1 MSQFDDETRLSRTA
15 DDRFEGRVHAAY
27 NIGTNPNGGYLM
39 AIAVAAVRARV
50 PQHPDP
56 LSVTVHYQRP
66 GAGDEAC
73 EVVTEVLRSGR
84 SVSTVRAQLLQQ
96 GKPRLDLV
104 AAMGVLPSPE
114 AVAANPS
121 LTIPPPAMPAPDACI
136 ARTGAVQG
144 IFIPLLERMDIL
156 LHPDESKPAS
166 MNEARVSGYARFRDG
181 RAPDTLS
188 ALLFADAFP
197 PAVFS
202 LLGLVGWVPTIE
214 LTVHVRRRPA
224 PGWVL
229 GRFRVDDLADG
240 RMIEDGALWDS
251 EGTLFARS
259 RQLAMLLKKGE

>member
-1 MSQFDDETRLSRTA
+1 MSQFDDETRLVRTA
-15 DDRFEGRVHAAY
+15 ENRFEGSVHASY

-39 AIAVAAVRARV
+39 AVAVAAVRACV

-66 GAGDEAC
+66 GAGDEPC
-73 EVVTEVLRSGR
+73 EVSTEILRSGR
-84 SVSTVRAQLLQQ
+84 TVSTVRAQLQQQ

-104 AAMGVLPSPE
+104 AAMGNL
-114 AVAANPS
+114 AAS
-121 LTIPPPAMPAPDACI
+121 DAAAGDAMLTIAPPPMPTPDECI
-136 ARTGAVQG
+136 ARSGEAQG
-144 IFIPLLERMDIL
+144 IFLPLLKRMEIRL
-156 LHPDESKPAS
+156 NPAESKPAS
-166 MNEARVSGYARFRDG
+166 IAEARVSGYARFLDG
-181 RAPDTLS
+181 RAPDSLS

-229 GRFRVDDLADG
+229 GQFKVDDLADG

-251 EGTLFARS
+251 NGTLFARS
-259 RQLAMLLKKGE
+259 RQLAMLLKPGG